1 MNSWEKAQE
10 ETLHIFFCS
19 KLGMKP
25 EKLEGKCAAAKEKE
39 VYYGYCILNT
49 PITQSSKTASKQ
61 QFWKLCI
68 TSCHRRQ
75 PAGAA
80 HKQTPATPPAPKR
93 GEPRGAAPTDGRGEE
108 SPCRQRVPW
117 AATRRF
123 VSHRKRRGRPREAQT
138 VTGLRDPAA
147 AGRGAR
153 GRSRLGGR
161 GAPAAA
167 SAFQRPPR
175 RSIFPRRTPRAE
187 RRTAGGRSPPG
198 AAPRPRQ
205 VCTAPPTWPLS
216 PRAPLNSPSA
226 GGRGGAGH
234 THREGPLHLLPAAP
248 PPPNPG
254 PSDNL
259 CPVPT
264 RAIFTL
270 SKRFFRLRVPTGA
283 RRSDLRH
290 PTALPPP
297 PERQKNPSNM
307 AVLAAPRRAL
317 RRRGAAARL
326 PAGGGAAAGGAAGLP
341 LRGGRGAAA

>member
-1 MNSWEKAQE
+1 MARRSRLLPLPPLLPAAGRHQSARPRPQIKLVAPPP
-10 ETLHIFFCS
+10 LHRPERRHRRNGGGAAPA
-19 KLGMKP
+19 LGARARGGRGERRGLALVSVSVSP
-25 EKLEGKCAAAKEKE
+25 P
-39 VYYGYCILNT
+39 T
-49 PITQSSKTASKQ
+49 PR

-80 HKQTPATPPAPKR
+80 HKQTPAAPPAPKR

-234 THREGPLHLLPAAP
+234 PHREGPLHLLPAAP

-270 SKRFFRLRVPTGA
+270 SKRFFPLRVPTGA
-283 RRSDLRH
+283 RRKR
-290 PTALPPP
+290 
-297 PERQKNPSNM
+297 
-307 AVLAAPRRAL
+307 AAPRTAPP
-317 RRRGAAARL
+317 
-326 PAGGGAAAGGAAGLP
+326 PAVSGGAAPGRAGP
-341 LRGGRGAAA
+341 R